1 MSGIRKLL
9 YLYALSAKRYNTACR
24 EPYERLLK
32 QGKKKKV
39 ALIAV
44 ADKLIKQAFGLLT
57 GGRDYVDN
65 YCVKKYVPN

>member
-9 YLYALSAKRYNTACR
+9 YLCALSAKRYNTACR
-24 EPYERLLK
+24 ELYERLLK

-44 ADKLIKQAFGLLT
+44 ANKLIKQAFSLLT

-65 YCVKKYVPN
+65 YCVKKHAPN